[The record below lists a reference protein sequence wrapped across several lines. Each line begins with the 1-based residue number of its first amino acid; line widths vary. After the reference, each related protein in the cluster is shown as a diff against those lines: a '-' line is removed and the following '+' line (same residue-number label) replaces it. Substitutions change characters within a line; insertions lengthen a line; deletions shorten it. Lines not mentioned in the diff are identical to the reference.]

1 MAKSLNKVMLIGNL
15 TKDPVVRYTGKGTA
29 VASFSI
35 ATNRSWVD
43 QSSNEKVD
51 EVEYHNLVIWNKL
64 AEIAEQY
71 LKKGDKAYFEGR
83 LQTRKWQG
91 EDGNDRY
98 TTEVVVESML
108 MLGSRGAG
116 ASYSEDNEAPVK
128 NSSQKS
134 SSKQKNT
141 KKSDESV
148 TEVED
153 ISDDIPF

>member
-1 MAKSLNKVMLIGNL
+1 MSRSLNKVMLIGNL

-35 ATNRSWVD
+35 ATNRTWVD
-43 QSSNEKVD
+43 PSSNEKVD
-51 EVEYHNLVIWNKL
+51 DVEFHNLVVWNKL
-64 AEIAEQY
+64 AEVVEQY
-71 LKKGDKAYFEGR
+71 MKKGDKGYFEGR

-98 TTEVVVESML
+98 STEVVVENL
-108 MLGSRGAG
+108 VMLGGRGAG
-116 ASYSEDNEAPVK
+116 SSYSDDDEAPARK
-128 NSSQKS
+128 PSKKS
-134 SSKQKNT
+134 SSK
-141 KKSDESV
+141 KSDTSV

>member
-1 MAKSLNKVMLIGNL
+1 MLIGNL

-43 QSSNEKVD
+43 QGSNEKVD
-51 EVEYHNLVIWNKL
+51 EVEYHNLVVWNKL
-64 AEIAEQY
+64 AEVVEQY
-71 LKKGDKAYFEGR
+71 MKKGDKGYFEGR

-98 TTEVVVESML
+98 STEVVVENL
-108 MLGSRGAG
+108 VMLGGRGAG
-116 ASYSEDNEAPVK
+116 SSYSEDDEASDSRPSK
-128 NSSQKS
+128 PSKKS
-134 SSKQKNT
+134 SSK
-141 KKSDESV
+141 KSDTSV
-148 TEVED
+148 TEIED